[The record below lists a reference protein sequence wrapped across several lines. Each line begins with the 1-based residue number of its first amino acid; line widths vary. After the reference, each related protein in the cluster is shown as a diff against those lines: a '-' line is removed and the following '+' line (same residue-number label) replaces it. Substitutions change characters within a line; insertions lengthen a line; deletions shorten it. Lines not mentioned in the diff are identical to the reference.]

1 MEARER
7 RSAAVSRERASKAK
21 KLVTSAFRKVH
32 VQFSS
37 SSSNAR
43 ASMSS
48 VARLFV
54 RAIGRGGETLEA
66 YRSRQQLRKEMR
78 QLGSWQI

>member
-1 MEARER
+1 
-7 RSAAVSRERASKAK
+7 
-21 KLVTSAFRKVH
+21 
-32 VQFSS
+32 
-37 SSSNAR
+37 
-43 ASMSS
+43 MSS